1 MTTNQPTP
9 KIYSGPSGGLKKDS
23 QWLASEDIGTREV
36 TVTIEQVE
44 IYNDVAFDAGRKEAK
59 VAALKFAGKEKRMIL
74 NATNR
79 KTLVR
84 LYGMDTAQ
92 WQGKQVTL
100 YVDMRV
106 RQVGGGYGPGL
117 RIKSE
122 PAKAHTAQEGAQ

>member
-1 MTTNQPTP
+1 MTTTQPTP
-9 KIYSGPSGGLKKDS
+9 KIYTGPSGGLKKES
-23 QWLASEDIGTREV
+23 QWLASEDIGTKEV
-36 TVTIEQVE
+36 TVTIEHVE
-44 IYNDVAFDAGRKEAK
+44 IYNDVTFDAGRKEAK
-59 VAALKFAGKEKRMIL
+59 VSALKFVGKEKRMIL

-84 LYGMDTAQ
+84 LYGMDTSA
-92 WQGKQVTL
+92 WQGKPVTL

-122 PAKAHTAQEGAQ
+122 PARIQKDAAQ